1 MATQPAPFPPAA
13 SRTKRSTRASAPRR
27 KAGIASRS
35 SHLPAFASRP
45 SADLAG
51 RAVVIGHDVPV
62 EFDAPLAPHHQLLGR
77 WIAERQDST
86 RRFKRSEARRHIER
100 VFNAAVIDILK
111 PIELAELR
119 VVVLHGEGDNPP
131 AFAVICDSVG
141 QLDLGWIEKTS
152 VLQHTALGEVAPVGW
167 RAAAYRALEET
178 LSIALPIFGYGDL
191 LEEISMCYWDGA
203 TDDEGARHALIEYRG
218 ADPDDPDL
226 PEMLPS
232 AMNARRP
239 DYMVAKSAPLKDM
252 PASLRVRLKRLRD
265 AHKALQRFGHDS
277 NSWYFDFALACE
289 YLPDIQDC
297 ATLPPMTLVPADEF
311 ARELDDVGRHG
322 MELGFM
328 DLAGFYA
335 VPDADRVDA
344 WLASLKLG
352 AEVLLAAQ
360 DLIGFD
366 PAKPEARS

>member
-1 MATQPAPFPPAA
+1 MATRPATFQPAA
-13 SRTKRSTRASAPRR
+13 SRIKHSTRAFAPRR
-27 KAGIASRS
+27 KAGTVSRS
-35 SHLPAFASRP
+35 SLLPVFASRP

-51 RAVVIGHDVPV
+51 RAVTIGHDVPV

-77 WIAERQDST
+77 WIAGREDSA
-86 RRFKRSEARRHIER
+86 RRFKRSEARRHIES
-100 VFNAAVIDILK
+100 VFNAAVIEILK
-111 PIELAELR
+111 PIEIAELR
-119 VVVLHGEGDNPP
+119 VVVLHGEGDKPP

-152 VLQHTALGEVAPVGW
+152 VLQHTAFGEVAPVGW
-167 RAAAYRALEET
+167 RAAAYRALEQT
-178 LSIALPIFGYGDL
+178 LSIALPIFNYGDL
-191 LEEISMCYWDGA
+191 FDEISMYYWDGA
-203 TDDEGARHALIEYRG
+203 TEDDDALTNLIEYRG

-226 PEMLPS
+226 REMLPS

-252 PASLRVRLKRLRD
+252 PASLRARLKRLRD
-265 AHKALQRFGHDS
+265 AHKALQGFGYES

-289 YLPDIQDC
+289 YLPDIEDC
-297 ATLPPMTLVPADEF
+297 STLPPMTLVPADQF
-311 ARELDDVGRHG
+311 ARELDDVGQHG
-322 MELGFM
+322 MQQGFM
-328 DLAGFYA
+328 DIAGFYA
-335 VPDADRVDA
+335 VPEADRIDV

-366 PAKPEARS
+366 PAKPEAR